1 MAYCMRILQKS
12 KKVKMVCGAQ
22 DHMTLCDW
30 LSGLPVRVRGRA
42 SGRSEIAPV
51 VTVFLILEAAAPS
64 AGLAR
69 ASSLLALFICSTE
82 HTSGGKTDTL
92 GREEVDHLLTKPER
106 NFRRF

>member
-1 MAYCMRILQKS
+1 
-12 KKVKMVCGAQ
+12 MVCGAQ